1 MESLKHRQFT
11 KKAPGTKWMKK
22 LIQLCSLHFLVHE
35 SKVEGAC
42 SVAKK
47 MCMQFKCSPLFFGL
61 AAAASSVSIPKRIQ
75 HPLAT
80 TLQIT
85 DFREATFYISGEC
98 FQISFGKWPKEPQ
111 DRIRMICATSL
122 FLQKDD
128 L

>member
-1 MESLKHRQFT
+1 MESLKHLQFI
-11 KKAPGTKWMKK
+11 KKAPGTKWMKE

-35 SKVEGAC
+35 SKVQGAC

-47 MCMQFKCSPLFFGL
+47 MCLQFKCNPLFFGPT
-61 AAAASSVSIPKRIQ
+61 AAASLVTIPKRIQ

-80 TLQIT
+80 TLQIV

-111 DRIRMICATSL
+111 ERIHTICTTSL
-122 FLQKDD
+122 LRKR
-128 L
+128 

>member
-1 MESLKHRQFT
+1 MESLKKHRQFT
-11 KKAPGTKWMKK
+11 KKAPGAKWMKK

-42 SVAKK
+42 SVARKK
-47 MCMQFKCSPLFFGL
+47 CMQFKCSPLFFGP

-80 TLQIT
+80 TPQIA
-85 DFREATFYISGEC
+85 DFREATFYIFGEC

-111 DRIRMICATSL
+111 ERIRTICTTSL
-122 FLQKDD
+122 LRKK
-128 L
+128 

>member
-11 KKAPGTKWMKK
+11 KKAPGSKRMKK
-22 LIQLCSLHFLVHE
+22 LIQLCGLHFLVHE

-47 MCMQFKCSPLFFGL
+47 MCMQFKCGPLFFGP
-61 AAAASSVSIPKRIQ
+61 AAATSSVSIPKSIQ

-80 TLQIT
+80 TLQIA

-98 FQISFGKWPKEPQ
+98 FRISFGKWPKEPQ
-111 DRIRMICATSL
+111 ERIGTTCTTSL
-122 FLQKDD
+122 LRKR
-128 L
+128 

>member
-47 MCMQFKCSPLFFGL
+47 MCMQFKCSPLFFDPT
-61 AAAASSVSIPKRIQ
+61 AATSSVSIPKRIQ

-80 TLQIT
+80 TLQIA

-98 FQISFGKWPKEPQ
+98 FQFHLEKWPKEPQ
-111 DRIRMICATSL
+111 EKNRTICTTSL
-122 FLQKDD
+122 LRKR
-128 L
+128 

>member
-11 KKAPGTKWMKK
+11 EKAPGTKRMKK

-47 MCMQFKCSPLFFGL
+47 MCMQFKCNPLFFGL
-61 AAAASSVSIPKRIQ
+61 ATAASSVSIPKRIQ

-80 TLQIT
+80 TLQIA
-85 DFREATFYISGEC
+85 DFTEATFYISGEC
-98 FQISFGKWPKEPQ
+98 FQISFGKWPKEP
-111 DRIRMICATSL
+111 REKIRTICTTSL
-122 FLQKDD
+122 LRKND